1 VTESR
6 KDSFNPLPVAKPMDL
21 EKLLHEKKTAI
32 LKQWFNLVVATY
44 PDESGRFLKYQKDR
58 FANPVGHT
66 LAQALE
72 KLYAE
77 VVAGVDPER
86 AAPPLNEIVRIRAIQ
101 NFSPSQAVAFVFILK
116 NVIRETLKEEL
127 RKPEFQEDLLLVETR
142 IDQLA
147 LQAFDQYMGCREK
160 LYDLKTNELRRQT
173 YRLLQRANIIGDLP
187 PDSDLNPQDG
197 NGFSV

>member
-1 VTESR
+1 
-6 KDSFNPLPVAKPMDL
+6 MDL
-21 EKLLHEKKTAI
+21 EKLLQDKKTAI
-32 LKQWFNLVVATY
+32 LKRWFVLVVETY

-58 FANPVGHT
+58 FANPLGHT
-66 LAQALE
+66 LSQGLD

-86 AAPPLNEIVRIRAIQ
+86 AAPALNDIVRIRAIQ

-116 NVIRETLKEEL
+116 NVLREILKEDIRNPEL
-127 RKPEFQEDLLLVETR
+127 QEDLLKVETR

-173 YRLLQRANIIGDLP
+173 YRLLQRAKIIGDQP
-187 PDSDLNPQDG
+187 PDSDLNSHEG
-197 NGFSV
+197 NDFSV